1 MPSFR
6 DDHILVISP
15 GSQVTLAQL
24 GLPESFTPAK
34 LRLASRMFP
43 ALESGTWTWT
53 KVREAR
59 EGEKDRLLA
68 TAMAGHDDD
77 DDDDDDDEEDD
88 EEDDDEEEIEEG
100 DEATAAGTRPEGGST
115 EGPKAS
121 ESTIK
126 EVVNA
131 AAEDTAK
138 LDISEKK
145 ETKTEEEGVAI
156 VKDEAKP
163 SGSELKVEDSVMMD
177 VVGEQEDEAEEEE
190 EEEEED
196 ADDDDDDDD
205 DEDMGDV
212 YVEDEDDEEG
222 AVWCMKEG
230 KVVDWGCFFA
240 LLQHVHETIN
250 PTFHTPILMLCPP
263 AFTPSDK
270 EMITQFVFEKLKA
283 PGFVL
288 MDMALATLWAYGLS
302 TSTVIDVGL
311 EKTDVTPILDFAIQ
325 ERARETIPG
334 WGGESM
340 TKHLMKLLPELKY
353 EEVEQLKRS
362 PICEILHSG
371 NLLPNATSVNT
382 AIAAGSDKMKRAA
395 EMDGSDLIDEE
406 EGTMNVAAI
415 VASGKTHEFL
425 AKREKEKRGEAE
437 RKLPNRERETNS
449 FWVVEKKKPGDEPT
463 SSSAMILD
471 EPQSA
476 VSVSAP
482 KLPEVV
488 VGAEAPPVIPVAT
501 VAAETPSAST
511 VPAPEVVST
520 DAAPITPAA
529 PTAPADSTDS
539 APTAPPVATST
550 DEVAA
555 TTAVAPIPPVTTEAA
570 AAGSAIVEK
579 PKTEDSAPEPAKP
592 ADIVEATVATEA
604 VATVE
609 ATTTNTAVTT
619 TATTAPQVTDTTVT
633 VAQETEVAPLPA
645 PTPVVSDEEALRK
658 QREKERRK
666 EEKRAAAEGLPKIGE
681 DEIRREIQVGVERFM
696 AAECGILQELADC
709 IWRVISKVEDV
720 SRRAELWESLIL
732 VGNGS
737 KIRGFKD
744 ALLQTIQSKYII
756 PPSSATIFS
765 SELPSNMSTPAA
777 TGTSTPVPQAG
788 PSSHTGANPLLVAA
802 TTSNLPLPAIGHHG
816 HHSSHGQT
824 PTNIKFPRAP
834 EYFPEWKDAGFE
846 EAAFLGAQV
855 AAKVLFIV
863 DQGASGGF
871 MTRVEYN
878 EGGPAAIHSL

>member
-1 MPSFR
+1 MPFSAS
-6 DDHILVISP
+6 IL
-15 GSQVTLAQL
+15 TL
-24 GLPESFTPAK
+24 
-34 LRLASRMFP
+34 SR
-43 ALESGTWTWT
+43 
-53 KVREAR
+53 
-59 EGEKDRLLA
+59 
-68 TAMAGHDDD
+68 
-77 DDDDDDDEEDD
+77 
-88 EEDDDEEEIEEG
+88 
-100 DEATAAGTRPEGGST
+100 
-115 EGPKAS
+115 
-121 ESTIK
+121 
-126 EVVNA
+126 
-131 AAEDTAK
+131 
-138 LDISEKK
+138 
-145 ETKTEEEGVAI
+145 
-156 VKDEAKP
+156 
-163 SGSELKVEDSVMMD
+163 
-177 VVGEQEDEAEEEE
+177 
-190 EEEEED
+190 
-196 ADDDDDDDD
+196 
-205 DEDMGDV
+205 
-212 YVEDEDDEEG
+212 
-222 AVWCMKEG
+222 
-230 KVVDWGCFFA
+230 
-240 LLQHVHETIN
+240 QHVHETIN

-263 AFTPSDK
+263 VFTPSDK
-270 EMITQFVFEKLKA
+270 ERITQFVFEKLKA

-288 MDMALATLWAYGLS
+288 MDMALATLWAYGLQNS
-302 TSTVIDVGL
+302 TIIDVGF
-311 EKTDVTPILDFAIQ
+311 EKTDITPILDFTIQ
-325 ERARETIPG
+325 ERARETVPG

-340 TKHLMKLLPELKY
+340 TKHLMKLLPDLKY

-371 NLLPNATSVNT
+371 HQLPNASSVNT
-382 AIAAGSDKMKRAA
+382 AIAAGNDKMKRAA

-449 FWVVEKKKPGDEPT
+449 FWVVEKKKPGDELT

-488 VGAEAPPVIPVAT
+488 VGAEAPPAIPVAT
-501 VAAETPSAST
+501 VA
-511 VPAPEVVST
+511 PEVPPMAT
-520 DAAPITPAA
+520 APIPEIASIDATPAA
-529 PTAPADSTDS
+529 PTAPADPTES
-539 APTAPPVATST
+539 APPAPPTLPTLPTLPPPPVPTT
-550 DEVAA
+550 TTEEVAA
-555 TTAVAPIPPVTTEAA
+555 TTVVAPVPPITTEAA
-570 AAGSAIVEK
+570 AVESTITEK
-579 PKTEDSAPEPAKP
+579 PKTEDPVSEPAKP
-592 ADIVEATVATEA
+592 AGVAETAVVTEVVAT
-604 VATVE
+604 TE
-609 ATTTNTAVTT
+609 ATTTNTAETTTVATTVTT
-619 TATTAPQVTDTTVT
+619 TLQTTDTAAP

-645 PTPVVSDEEALRK
+645 PAPAPVAIDEEALRK
-658 QREKERRK
+658 QKEKERRK

-696 AAECGILQELADC
+696 AAECGILQELTDR

-737 KIRGFKD
+737 KIRGLSPLFDRIFLCIQVLTTNIGFKE

-802 TTSNLPLPAIGHHG
+802 TTSNLSLPAMGHHG

-824 PTNIKFPRAP
+824 PTNIKFPRPP

-863 DQGASGGF
+863 DQGLSCGF

-878 EGGPAAIHSL
+878 EGGPAAIHNV

>member
-34 LRLASRMFP
+34 LRIASRMFP
-43 ALESGTWTWT
+43 ALEPGTWTWT

-88 EEDDDEEEIEEG
+88 EEEDDEEEVEEG
-100 DEATAAGTRPEGGST
+100 DEATAAGIRPEGGGT
-115 EGPKAS
+115 EEPRAS

-131 AAEDTAK
+131 ATEDTAK

-145 ETKTEEEGVAI
+145 EAKTDGEGVAI

-163 SGSELKVEDSVMMD
+163 SGSELKVEDSEMMD

-190 EEEEED
+190 EEDEED
-196 ADDDDDDDD
+196 GDDDDDDDD

-302 TSTVIDVGL
+302 TSTIIDVGL
-311 EKTDVTPILDFAIQ
+311 EKTDVTPILDFAVQ

-340 TKHLMKLLPELKY
+340 TKYLMKLLPDLKY

-488 VGAEAPPVIPVAT
+488 VGTEAPPAIPVAA
-501 VAAETPSAST
+501 VATETPSTFTAP
-511 VPAPEVVST
+511 VPEVVST
-520 DAAPITPAA
+520 DAAPATSAA
-529 PTAPADSTDS
+529 PTDPTNS
-539 APTAPPVATST
+539 APTASPVAATIE
-550 DEVAA
+550 EVAA
-555 TTAVAPIPPVTTEAA
+555 TTTVAPVPPVAAEAA
-570 AAGSAIVEK
+570 AAGSTIVEK
-579 PKTEDSAPEPAKP
+579 PGTEDSASEPAKP
-592 ADIVEATVATEA
+592 AEIVETTVTTEV

-609 ATTTNTAVTT
+609 AITTNTTVTT
-619 TATTAPQVTDTTVT
+619 TVTTAPQATDTTAI
-633 VAQETEVAPLPA
+633 VAQETEAASLPA
-645 PTPVVSDEEALRK
+645 PAPVISDEEALRK

-720 SRRAELWESLIL
+720 SRRAELWEGLIL

-737 KIRGFKD
+737 KIRGFKE
-744 ALLQTIQSKYII
+744 ALLQTIQNKYII